1 MTALILFSATCNEE
15 RKNPLLEDFDTP
27 YQTPP
32 FDKIDIED
40 YEPAFDAAIAEASAE
55 VEAIANSKE
64 TPTFENTV
72 ATLDAAGERL
82 GRIAEIFFNLNSCLT
97 SEAMQDIAQRV
108 SPKLTEYAHSIYMN
122 DALFQRVKQIRDSHP
137 VLSTEE
143 ERLLESTWKSFIDGG
158 ANLQGEAKE
167 KFKQISTELSK
178 LSLTFD
184 KNELAETNGFELHL
198 TDEKDLAGLPEGIR
212 EAAALKA
219 KEKGAEGWI
228 FDLEFPSY
236 APFMQYADNRQL
248 REQMYRAYSRRGFQA
263 NEHNNE
269 AIVKRI
275 TALRSEKARLMGYA
289 TYADYALTNRMAGTP
304 ETVNRFIEQLH
315 VPSHAASIR
324 DKEELESFAREQ
336 GLADELQ
343 RWDWSYYSNK
353 LKQEK
358 YAIDDEMLRPYFRLE
373 NAQQGVFDLAHRLY
387 GITFHEVNT
396 IPVYHKEVKTF
407 EVHDEKGE
415 FLAILYLDFFP
426 RNSKTTGAWMTQFR
440 GQRWRNGRNVRP
452 LVSLVMNFT
461 RPTATKPSLLTFNE
475 VTTFLHE
482 FGHALHGMLSQ
493 CRYDGTSMDS
503 VYRDFVELPSQFMEN
518 FALEKEWLDT
528 WARHYQTGEKIP
540 QDYIDKIR
548 RAANFHSGYASDRQ
562 LSFGMIDMAWHS
574 ITAPVT
580 EPLIDFEQRVM
591 SKTDVLPAVKD
602 SAFST
607 AFGHIFAGGYAAG
620 YYGYKWAE
628 VLDADAFSLFKEKGI
643 FDPATAASFRHN
655 ILERGN
661 AEDPMRL
668 YKRFRGQEPTVDALL
683 ERSGLKAPKDHTT
696 VA

>member
-1 MTALILFSATCNEE
+1 MTALILFSATYQEE

-32 FDKIDIED
+32 FDHIRIED
-40 YEPAFDAAIAEASAE
+40 YEPAFDRAIAEATAE
-55 VEAIANSKE
+55 IDAIANAE
-64 TPTFENTV
+64 EDPTFENTI
-72 ATLDAAGERL
+72 AALDAAGERL
-82 GRIAEIFFNLNSCLT
+82 NRVAEIFFNLNSCLT
-97 SEAMQDIAQRV
+97 SDEMQDIAQRV
-108 SPKLTEYAHSIYMN
+108 SPKLTAHAHSIYMN
-122 DALFQRVKQIRDSHP
+122 ERLFQRVKRVRDSHP
-137 VLSTEE
+137 ALDTED

-158 ANLQGEAKE
+158 ANLEGEAKE
-167 KFKQISTELSK
+167 RFKEISTELAK

-184 KNELAETNGFELHL
+184 KNELAETNGFELHV
-198 TDEKDLAGLPEGIR
+198 TDEKDLSGLPEGIR
-212 EAAALKA
+212 EAAAMKA

-248 REQMYRAYSRRGFQA
+248 REQMYRAYSRRGYQA

-269 AIVKRI
+269 EVVKRI
-275 TALRSEKARLMGYA
+275 TALRLEKARLMGYD
-289 TYADYALTNRMAGTP
+289 TYADYALTNRMAGNP
-304 ETVNRFIEQLH
+304 ATVNRFIEQLH
-315 VPSHAASIR
+315 EPSHAASLR
-324 DKEELESFAREQ
+324 DKEELEAFARER
-336 GLADELQ
+336 GLDGELQ

-358 YAIDDEMLRPYFRLE
+358 YALDDEMLRPYFQLE
-373 NAQQGVFDLAHRLY
+373 NAQRGIFDLARRLY
-387 GITFHEVNT
+387 GITFEET
-396 IPVYHKEVKTF
+396 DSIPVYHDEVKTF
-407 EVHDEKGE
+407 VAHDEKGE

-426 RNSKTTGAWMTQFR
+426 RSSKTTGAWMTQFR
-440 GQRWRNGRNVRP
+440 GQRRRNGQEVRP

-482 FGHALHGMLSQ
+482 FGHALHGMLSR

-540 QDYIDKIR
+540 QEYIDRIR

-562 LSFGMIDMAWHS
+562 LSFGMVDMAWHS

-580 EPLIDFEQRVM
+580 EPLVDFEQRAM
-591 SKTDVLPAVKD
+591 SKTEILPPVQG

-628 VLDADAFSLFKEKGI
+628 VLDADAFSLFKQNGI

-661 AEDPMRL
+661 AEDPMTL

-683 ERSGLKAPKDHTT
+683 ERSGLKPDDDHNI

>member
-1 MTALILFSATCNEE
+1 M
-15 RKNPLLEDFDTP
+15 K
-27 YQTPP
+27 
-32 FDKIDIED
+32 
-40 YEPAFDAAIAEASAE
+40 
-55 VEAIANSKE
+55 
-64 TPTFENTV
+64 
-72 ATLDAAGERL
+72 
-82 GRIAEIFFNLNSCLT
+82 
-97 SEAMQDIAQRV
+97 
-108 SPKLTEYAHSIYMN
+108 
-122 DALFQRVKQIRDSHP
+122 
-137 VLSTEE
+137 
-143 ERLLESTWKSFIDGG
+143 
-158 ANLQGEAKE
+158 
-167 KFKQISTELSK
+167 
-178 LSLTFD
+178 
-184 KNELAETNGFELHL
+184 
-198 TDEKDLAGLPEGIR
+198 
-212 EAAALKA
+212 
-219 KEKGAEGWI
+219 
-228 FDLEFPSY
+228 
-236 APFMQYADNRQL
+236 
-248 REQMYRAYSRRGFQA
+248 
-263 NEHNNE
+263 
-269 AIVKRI
+269 
-275 TALRSEKARLMGYA
+275 
-289 TYADYALTNRMAGTP
+289 
-304 ETVNRFIEQLH
+304 
-315 VPSHAASIR
+315 
-324 DKEELESFAREQ
+324 
-336 GLADELQ
+336 

-358 YAIDDEMLRPYFRLE
+358 YAIDDEMLRPYFRLG

-440 GQRWRNGRNVRP
+440 GQRWRNGRNGRP

>member
-1 MTALILFSATCNEE
+1 MTAL

-32 FDKIDIED
+32 FDRIRMED
-40 YEPAFDAAIAEASAE
+40 YEPAFDAAIAEARAE
-55 VEAIANSKE
+55 VEAIASSAE
-64 TPTFENTV
+64 EPTFENTV
-72 ATLDAAGERL
+72 AALDAAGERL
-82 GRIAEIFFNLNSCLT
+82 GRVAEIFFNLNSCLT
-97 SEAMQDIAQRV
+97 SEEMQDIAQRV
-108 SPKLTEYAHSIYMN
+108 SPKLTEHAHSIYM
-122 DALFQRVKQIRDSHP
+122 DERLFQRVKRVRDSRP
-137 VLSTEE
+137 DLDTEDA
-143 ERLLESTWKSFIDGG
+143 RLLEGTWKSFIDGG
-158 ANLQGEAKE
+158 AGLQGEAKE
-167 KFKQISTELSK
+167 RFKEISVELAK

-184 KNELAETNGFELHL
+184 KNELAETNGFELHV
-198 TDEKDLAGLPEGIR
+198 TDENDLAGLPEGIW
-212 EAAALKA
+212 EAAAMKA

-228 FDLEFPSY
+228 FDLQFPSY
-236 APFMQYADNRQL
+236 APFMQYADNRRL
-248 REQMYRAYSRRGFQA
+248 REEMYRAYSRRGFQA

-269 AIVKRI
+269 PVVKRM
-275 TALRSEKARLMGYA
+275 TALRLEKARLMGYA
-289 TYADYALTNRMAGTP
+289 TYADYALTNRMAENA

-315 VPSHAASIR
+315 EPSHAASLR
-324 DKEELESFAREQ
+324 DKEELEAFARER
-336 GLADELQ
+336 GLEGELQ

-358 YAIDDEMLRPYFRLE
+358 YALDDEMLRPYFRLE
-373 NAQQGVFDLAHRLY
+373 DARQGIFNLARRLY
-387 GITFHEVNT
+387 GITFREVDT
-396 IPVYHKEVKTF
+396 IPVYHEEVKTF
-407 EVHDEKGE
+407 EVRDENGE

-426 RNSKTTGAWMTQFR
+426 RSSKTTGAWMTQFR
-440 GQRWRNGRNVRP
+440 GQRLRNGKDTRP

-461 RPTATKPSLLTFNE
+461 RPTATKPSLLTFGE

-482 FGHALHGMLSQ
+482 FGHALHGMLSK

-540 QDYIDKIR
+540 QEYIDKIR

-580 EPLIDFEQRVM
+580 EPLIDFERRVM
-591 SKTDVLPAVKD
+591 SKTDILPAVEG

-628 VLDADAFSLFKEKGI
+628 VLDADAFSLFKRNGI
-643 FDPATAASFRHN
+643 FDRETAASFRRN

-661 AEDPMRL
+661 AEAPMTL

-683 ERSGLKAPKDHTT
+683 ERSGLKAPTT